1 MKSAASSSGSSTVPS
16 PRASFG
22 PGERKNGTS
31 APSAAASSCRRASAS
46 GSSSVSFASRS
57 AAAASELP
65 PPRPA
70 ATGICFS
77 IVTRQRG
84 SRARRRRERLER
96 AADERVVVEARDV
109 ELLGGVQLDPVGELE
124 RRHQGHDLVLA
135 VVAQRTDDE
144 REVQLRG
151 SLASR
156 SWQRVGK
163 GDELER
169 CELLG
174 ANVGRALELLE
185 RGEDLVAARKAS
197 LGE

>member
-1 MKSAASSSGSSTVPS
+1 M
-16 PRASFG
+16 
-22 PGERKNGTS
+22 S
-31 APSAAASSCRRASAS
+31 APSAAASSCRRAPGS
-46 GSSSVSFASRS
+46 GSSSVSFASCS

-77 IVTRQRG
+77 IVTRQRRL
-84 SRARRRRERLER
+84 RARRRRERLEC

-144 REVQLRG
+144 REVQLSREPP
-151 SLASR
+151 SR

-163 GDELER
+163 RDEVER
-169 CELLG
+169 CQLLG

-185 RGEDLVAARKAS
+185 RSENVVAAREAS
-197 LGE
+197 LAE